1 LRAAVVGAPGARGPL
16 VSDRRSRPCGR
27 SCWQVG
33 PAEQREEVGARG
45 KAPTRGAQGQREG
58 AWARDDGQGG
68 GRRPTRQGLRT
79 PFSFS
84 FISEIYFPFF
94 LFLFWMNTQ
103 ACHKF
108 KEYPHKHMH
117 YTRVKFGIWHD
128 ATLHKG
134 FIS

>member
-1 LRAAVVGAPGARGPL
+1 V
-16 VSDRRSRPCGR
+16 
-27 SCWQVG
+27 
-33 PAEQREEVGARG
+33 RG
-45 KAPTRGAQGQREG
+45 KAPTREAQRQREG
-58 AWARDDGQGG
+58 TTV
-68 GRRPTRQGLRT
+68 GRGRKAHQVGVKG
-79 PFSFS
+79 SFQFFFLFLKS
-84 FISEIYFPFF
+84 IFLFF

-117 YTRVKFGIWHD
+117 YTRVKFRIWHD